1 MGPRRPS
8 DVDGSDS
15 PFCVVLGAQWGDEGK
30 GKLVDI
36 LAQDVQVCARFNGGA
51 NAGHTL
57 LVDGKKYA
65 FHLLPCGMINKACK
79 NLIGNGVVVHIP
91 TLMKELDA
99 LKEFDPQAL
108 ERVFISTR
116 AHILLD
122 SHQVIDGILEAEQG
136 SNSIGTTKRG
146 IGPCYS
152 SKAIRNGV
160 RFGDLLHFEEF
171 ERKMR
176 DLTAW
181 SQKRYSHPR
190 ERDSPAQLQLR
201 KALREYNTR
210 SAFDPEHGQ
219 KGGVTDLEE
228 EIQRYKR
235 YAELLRTQ
243 IVDSVTFL
251 HSEVS
256 LGSKVLVEGANA
268 ALLDVDF
275 GSLAWHGMADFGVS
289 SFLCEKP
296 HMALL
301 KGCSLRCLA
310 SRGRRFFA
318 DVPKAV
324 QPSEGQVTPTYPQVY
339 GRVEETVMS
348 PYKGG
353 PVYLWLRSSIVWLRR
368 FPGRHWMR
376 WIERNS
382 DYQKMCLMGMPEF
395 HIDPTKNRWRYYID
409 TSYYGGMLDKS
420 HEDFYRY
427 ILLYPA
433 IAFFLH
439 CTWCRIKD
447 NDKDNFLAKWRVPA
461 EEACTYPFVTSSNT
475 TVGSVCTGLGVPPK
489 CVDTVIGVVKAYTT
503 RVGHGP
509 FPTELQNEMQSL
521 EDYEE
526 TFIGPA
532 ATFER
537 KGHTGGPF
545 TCSPGQPVKVGMM
558 LQEVGAEYGT
568 TTGRRRRCGWLDLA
582 LVKYSALVNGFDSLN
597 ITKLDV
603 LTGLKQI
610 RVAIAYRN
618 RRMTEVRLPSG
629 YFPSHLDDLKEVVCE
644 YETLQGWAEDI
655 SHCTSWEEL
664 PVNARKYVERIEELL
679 GIPVSWV
686 GVGPDRNSML
696 KVPKQRHEPV
706 SSMLPQ
712 LPPRSSR

>member
-1 MGPRRPS
+1 MGTRKFS
-8 DVDGSDS
+8 DISGSDS
-15 PFCVVLGAQWGDEGK
+15 AFCVVLGAQWGDEGK

-122 SHQVIDGILEAEQG
+122 SHQIIDGILEAEQG

-160 RFGDLLHFEEF
+160 RFGDLLHFSEF
-171 ERKMR
+171 ERKLR
-176 DLTAW
+176 ELTAW

-190 ERDSPAQLQLR
+190 EKDSAAQLQLR
-201 KALREYNTR
+201 KALGEYNTQ

-219 KGGVTDLEE
+219 KGGVKNLEE
-228 EIQRYKR
+228 EIERYRK
-235 YAELLRTQ
+235 YSELLRTQ

-251 HSEVS
+251 HQDVS

-275 GSLAWHGMADFGVS
+275 G
-289 SFLCEKP
+289 
-296 HMALL
+296 
-301 KGCSLRCLA
+301 
-310 SRGRRFFA
+310 
-318 DVPKAV
+318 
-324 QPSEGQVTPTYPQVY
+324 
-339 GRVEETVMS
+339 
-348 PYKGG
+348 
-353 PVYLWLRSSIVWLRR
+353 
-368 FPGRHWMR
+368 
-376 WIERNS
+376 
-382 DYQKMCLMGMPEF
+382 
-395 HIDPTKNRWRYYID
+395 
-409 TSYYGGMLDKS
+409 
-420 HEDFYRY
+420 
-427 ILLYPA
+427 
-433 IAFFLH
+433 
-439 CTWCRIKD
+439 
-447 NDKDNFLAKWRVPA
+447 
-461 EEACTYPFVTSSNT
+461 TYPFVTSSNT

-489 CVDTVIGVVKAYTT
+489 LVDTVIGVVKAYTT

-521 EDYEE
+521 EDFDE
-526 TFIGPA
+526 TYIGPE

-545 TCSPGQPVKVGMM
+545 KCTPGQPVKVGMM

-618 RRMTEVRLPSG
+618 RQMTEVRLPNG

-655 SHCTSWEEL
+655 SKCASWEEL
-664 PVNARKYVERIEELL
+664 PENAKKYVVRIEELL

-696 KVPKQRHEPV
+696 KVPKRRLGLMTTRSE
-706 SSMLPQ
+706 SSLVPKLPG
-712 LPPRSSR
+712 S

>member
-275 GSLAWHGMADFGVS
+275 G
-289 SFLCEKP
+289 
-296 HMALL
+296 
-301 KGCSLRCLA
+301 
-310 SRGRRFFA
+310 
-318 DVPKAV
+318 
-324 QPSEGQVTPTYPQVY
+324 
-339 GRVEETVMS
+339 
-348 PYKGG
+348 
-353 PVYLWLRSSIVWLRR
+353 
-368 FPGRHWMR
+368 
-376 WIERNS
+376 
-382 DYQKMCLMGMPEF
+382 
-395 HIDPTKNRWRYYID
+395 
-409 TSYYGGMLDKS
+409 
-420 HEDFYRY
+420 
-427 ILLYPA
+427 
-433 IAFFLH
+433 
-439 CTWCRIKD
+439 
-447 NDKDNFLAKWRVPA
+447 
-461 EEACTYPFVTSSNT
+461 TYPFVTSSNT

-618 RRMTEVRLPSG
+618 RRMTEVRLSSG